1 MVVSGLRRR
10 VDGREVPLDRG
21 RIQLQS
27 EAAEVFYRNLAI
39 RSIRE
44 IPSL

>member
-1 MVVSGLRRR
+1 
-10 VDGREVPLDRG
+10 VPLTRG

-39 RSIRE
+39 RPIRE
-44 IPSL
+44 IPTAVSA